1 MVDERYFI
9 HRLKSTSLAG
19 IVAAVLMG
27 ASCLYQLYVKG
38 VFRYDL
44 FGILIIMAAVKLGA
58 MFYFR
63 RTN

>member
-1 MVDERYFI
+1 MVDERFLM

-19 IVAAVLMG
+19 VVAAVLMG
-27 ASCLYQLYVKG
+27 VSVLYQFYANG
-38 VFRYDL
+38 VLRYDL
-44 FGILIIMAAVKLGA
+44 FGILIIMAVVKLVA